1 MFRHVFSYRLR
12 YLLRNREMV
21 FWTLLFP
28 ILLSIFFSLAFSNLY
43 TAEAFSKIPIVVVD
57 SEAYRADTVFKS
69 VLQGA
74 SVGEDAL
81 FQVTAASLDKAQQL
95 LESGDVVGFVDAE
108 GGLHAV
114 VGAAGM
120 GQTILK
126 SFLDSYLQMSQT
138 AKTLL
143 AQNPTAAFTGLI
155 NDLSAQRT
163 YVKPLSGMPEPET
176 LLAYFYALLAM
187 TCMYGSFW
195 GAQEMLD
202 TQANLSAQGA
212 RVSVAPVHKLKVFL
226 AGLSAAMV
234 IQYCEILLLLAFLR
248 FALNVNFGQ
257 QTGYVLLLSLIGS
270 FMGVTFG
277 AAVAAV
283 GRKSEG
289 ATVGILISASM
300 VLSFFSGLMMVQ
312 MKHLAAKAF
321 PPSSYIN
328 PATLVADGFYALY
341 YYESHGRF
349 WLNAGLL
356 TAFSVLFCLLIYR
369 AIRRRKY
376 ASL

>member
-12 YLLRNREMV
+12 YLLRNRQMV

-28 ILLSIFFSLAFSNLY
+28 IFMSIFFSLAFSNLY
-43 TAEAFSKIPIVVVD
+43 TAESFRKIPIAVVD
-57 SEAYRADTVFKS
+57 SDAYRSDTIFRS
-69 VLQGA
+69 VLQSA
-74 SVGEDAL
+74 SAGEDAL
-81 FQVTAASLDKAQQL
+81 FQVTAASQDKAQQL
-95 LESGDVVGFVDAE
+95 LEDGAVVGFVDAQ

-114 VGAAGM
+114 VGATGI

-126 SFLDSYLQMSQT
+126 SFLDSYLQTAST

-143 AQNPTAAFTGLI
+143 EQNPTAVFTGLI
-155 NDLSAQRT
+155 NDLSTHRD

-187 TCMYGSFW
+187 ACMYGSFW
-195 GAQEMLD
+195 GAQEMMD
-202 TQANLSAQGA
+202 SQANLSAQGA

-226 AGLSAAMV
+226 AGISAAMV
-234 IQYCEILLLLAFLR
+234 IQYCEMLILLAFMR
-248 FALNVNFGQ
+248 FALNVDFGQ

-283 GRKSEG
+283 GRKSEA
-289 ATVGILISASM
+289 ATVGILISSSM

-312 MKHLAAKAF
+312 IKYIAAKAF
-321 PPSSYIN
+321 QPASYIN

-356 TAFSVLFCLLIYR
+356 IAFSVLFCLLIYR